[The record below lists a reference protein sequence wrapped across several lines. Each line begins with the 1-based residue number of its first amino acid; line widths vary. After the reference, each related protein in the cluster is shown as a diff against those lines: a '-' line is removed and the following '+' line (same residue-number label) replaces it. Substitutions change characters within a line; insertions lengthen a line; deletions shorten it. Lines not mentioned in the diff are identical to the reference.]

1 MPTSSRET
9 VLCRY
14 RYDALDRQ
22 HSCSPPQQ
30 PDIQRFYCKSRLSTE
45 IQGAVQTSFFQHEDQ
60 LLAQQQVG
68 DARLD
73 TTLLATDQQRSVLNA
88 LDANQPNPLAYSPYG
103 HRPRGNGLL
112 SLLGF
117 NGERPDLVT
126 GHYHLGN
133 GYRQFNPVLMRFNS
147 PDSLSPFGDGGLN
160 AYAYCAGDPINRRDP
175 TGHIRIPAPIFDDVF
190 GNTQLLMRRSGYP
203 KIQFDATIN
212 KTTELFGGSK
222 KFKILADAKGVTPER
237 LMLDTLLPE
246 KPTIAF
252 REIDPPEDKLLY
264 LQQQESRLRVLLK
277 NKNVSE
283 ELLFSENPYIKYL
296 DETGVRNLKQDLL
309 TNTNDLSNEISYLTG
324 LRDGADTPYFNVKF
338 WQESAAKLRTA

>member
-1 MPTSSRET
+1 
-9 VLCRY
+9 
-14 RYDALDRQ
+14 
-22 HSCSPPQQ
+22 
-30 PDIQRFYCKSRLSTE
+30 
-45 IQGAVQTSFFQHEDQ
+45 
-60 LLAQQQVG
+60 
-68 DARLD
+68 
-73 TTLLATDQQRSVLNA
+73 
-88 LDANQPNPLAYSPYG
+88 
-103 HRPRGNGLL
+103 
-112 SLLGF
+112 
-117 NGERPDLVT
+117 
-126 GHYHLGN
+126 
-133 GYRQFNPVLMRFNS
+133 
-147 PDSLSPFGDGGLN
+147 
-160 AYAYCAGDPINRRDP
+160 
-175 TGHIRIPAPIFDDVF
+175 
-190 GNTQLLMRRSGYP
+190 MRRSGYP

-252 REIDPPEDKLLY
+252 REIDPLEDKLLY

-283 ELLFSENPYIKYL
+283 ELLLSENPYIKYL